1 LKAKIAL
8 EALRDEVTM
17 TELTARYDMHPILIA
32 NRECNARKQ
41 VLSGNTC
48 KQDRHEAFREAVSE
62 ESSD

>member
-1 LKAKIAL
+1 
-8 EALRDEVTM
+8 M